1 MNSSHHYNLE
11 NNKYFSSLK
20 CDLWVFQLDCFHI
33 SVNFYIVLFCL
44 TQVKE
49 LQKQTG
55 VRIKVKTSEETT
67 ENSEAIIAI
76 EESFASGQVSHSFMM
91 W

>member
-1 MNSSHHYNLE
+1 M
-11 NNKYFSSLK
+11 
-20 CDLWVFQLDCFHI
+20 
-33 SVNFYIVLFCL
+33 FCL

-55 VRIKVKTSEETT
+55 VRIKVKTTEETT
-67 ENSEAIIAI
+67 ENSEAIIVI
-76 EESFASGQVSHSFMM
+76 EESFASGQVSHSFMV